1 MNRLSKRLRSLISF
15 VSNED
20 SLVDVGCDHGYLSI
34 YLKENNLC
42 KSVICSDINNNAL
55 NSAIS
60 NIKRYN
66 LKIECYLSDGLNKV
80 PMEGINTIV
89 ISGMGTSTIIS
100 ILENKEK
107 LKYINKI
114 ILQSNNNHEELRRYM
129 NQIGYYLKEE
139 KYIKDKGKWYISM
152 LFLKSENVNS
162 VLELKYGFLDNDYGN
177 YLLDS
182 YKSIC
187 KRIPKNRLDYKKY
200 QEKIKEIETI
210 IN

>member
-66 LKIECYLSDGLNKV
+66 LKIGCYLSDGLNKV

-187 KRIPKNRLDYKKY
+187 KRIPENRLDYKKY

>member
-1 MNRLSKRLRSLISF
+1 
-15 VSNED
+15 
-20 SLVDVGCDHGYLSI
+20 
-34 YLKENNLC
+34 
-42 KSVICSDINNNAL
+42 
-55 NSAIS
+55 
-60 NIKRYN
+60 
-66 LKIECYLSDGLNKV
+66 
-80 PMEGINTIV
+80 MEGINTIV

-100 ILENKEK
+100 ILEDKEK
-107 LKYINKI
+107 LKYIDKI

-187 KRIPKNRLDYKKY
+187 KRIPRK
-200 QEKIKEIETI
+200 
-210 IN
+210 

>member
-66 LKIECYLSDGLNKV
+66 LKIECYLL
-80 PMEGINTIV
+80 
-89 ISGMGTSTIIS
+89 
-100 ILENKEK
+100 K
-107 LKYINKI
+107 L
-114 ILQSNNNHEELRRYM
+114 S
-129 NQIGYYLKEE
+129 
-139 KYIKDKGKWYISM
+139 
-152 LFLKSENVNS
+152 
-162 VLELKYGFLDNDYGN
+162 
-177 YLLDS
+177 
-182 YKSIC
+182 
-187 KRIPKNRLDYKKY
+187 
-200 QEKIKEIETI
+200 
-210 IN
+210 